1 MKSFAT
7 VLASVSCAAL
17 MVTGLAP
24 DARADAWNKETIITI
39 DQPIQ
44 VPKKVLEPGKYV
56 FKLADSQS
64 DRHIVQIFSEDEK
77 HLITTILAIPNYR
90 LRVRGKSEFGF
101 WETPAGQPRALRA
114 WFYPGDNFGH
124 EFAYPPSMST
134 EINTYAK
141 QTPPVTYSNT
151 DEDLATAKVEENK
164 TETDTYA
171 VEETTKTTEP
181 EVVAQ
186 VREPEPAPAPAPVA
200 EAPAP
205 QQSAA
210 VVVVEQADR
219 PEPALPQTASNYPL
233 IALIG
238 FLSLGV
244 FTAMAA
250 RSRA

>member
-1 MKSFAT
+1 M
-7 VLASVSCAAL
+7 
-17 MVTGLAP
+17 
-24 DARADAWNKETIITI
+24 
-39 DQPIQ
+39 Q

-90 LRVRGKSEFGF
+90 LKVRGKSEFGF

-124 EFAYPPSMST
+124 EFAYPPSTST
-134 EINTYAK
+134 EITTYAK
-141 QTPPVTYSNT
+141 QTPPVTYSEST
-151 DEDLATAKVEENK
+151 EDLSTAKVVEQPK
-164 TETDTYA
+164 TETETYA
-171 VEETTKTTEP
+171 VEEKKETTE
-181 EVVAQ
+181 VAQ
-186 VREPEPAPAPAPVA
+186 VREPAPVA

-205 QQSAA
+205 
-210 VVVVEQADR
+210 VVTEQADR
-219 PEPALPQTASNYPL
+219 PAPALPQTASDYPL

>member
-1 MKSFAT
+1 MKNIAT
-7 VLASVSCAAL
+7 VFASVSCAAL
-17 MVTGLAP
+17 IVAGLAP
-24 DARADAWNKETIITI
+24 EVRADAWNKKTIITI
-39 DQPIQ
+39 DAPMQ
-44 VPKKVLEPGKYV
+44 VPTKVLEPGKYV

-90 LRVRGKSEFGF
+90 LKVRGKSEFGF

-124 EFAYPPSMST
+124 EFAYSPTMST
-134 EINTYAK
+134 EITTYAK
-141 QTPPVTYSNT
+141 QSPPVTYSKSE
-151 DEDLATAKVEENK
+151 EDLATAKVEENK

-171 VEETTKTTEP
+171 VTEKTKESTE
-181 EVVAQ
+181 VIAQ
-186 VREPEPAPAPAPVA
+186 VREPAPAPAPVA

-205 QQSAA
+205 QP
-210 VVVVEQADR
+210 VVREQADR
-219 PEPALPQTASNYPL
+219 PEPAQTLPQTASNNPL

>member
-1 MKSFAT
+1 MKSIAT
-7 VLASVSCAAL
+7 VFASVSCAAL
-17 MVTGLAP
+17 IVAGLAP
-24 DARADAWNKETIITI
+24 EARADAWNKKTIITI
-39 DQPIQ
+39 DQRMQ

-90 LRVRGKSEFGF
+90 LKVRGKSEFGF

-134 EINTYAK
+134 EITTYAK
-141 QTPPVTYSNT
+141 QTPPTTYSESE
-151 DEDLATAKVEENK
+151 EDLSTAKVVEQAK
-164 TETDTYA
+164 TETETYA
-171 VEETTKTTEP
+171 VEEKTE
-181 EVVAQ
+181 VAQ
-186 VREPEPAPAPAPVA
+186 VREPEVVPAPAPEPAPVTVA

-205 QQSAA
+205 QPA
-210 VVVVEQADR
+210 VIVQADR

-244 FTAMAA
+244 FTAMSA

>member
-1 MKSFAT
+1 MKNIAT
-7 VLASVSCAAL
+7 VFASVSCAAL
-17 MVTGLAP
+17 IVAGLAP
-24 DARADAWNKETIITI
+24 EARADAWNKKTVITI
-39 DQPIQ
+39 DQPMQ

-64 DRHIVQIFSEDEK
+64 DRHIVQIFSADEK

-90 LRVRGKSEFGF
+90 LKVRGKSEFGF

-124 EFAYPPSMST
+124 EFAYPPSKSV
-134 EINTYAK
+134 EITTYAK
-141 QTPPVTYSNT
+141 QTPPTTYSDS
-151 DEDLATAKVEENK
+151 DEDLATAKVVEQPK
-164 TETDTYA
+164 TETETYA
-171 VEETTKTTEP
+171 VEEKT

-186 VREPEPAPAPAPVA
+186 NREPEPVPAPVA

-205 QQSAA
+205 QPA
-210 VVVVEQADR
+210 VIEQADR
-219 PEPALPQTASNYPL
+219 PEPAQAPATSLPHTASDYPL

-238 FLSLGV
+238 FLSLGA

>member
-1 MKSFAT
+1 M
-7 VLASVSCAAL
+7 
-17 MVTGLAP
+17 
-24 DARADAWNKETIITI
+24 
-39 DQPIQ
+39 Q
-44 VPKKVLEPGKYV
+44 VPKTVLQPGKYV

-64 DRHIVQIFSEDEK
+64 DRHIVQIFDADEK
-77 HLITTILAIPNYR
+77 NIITTILAIPNYR
-90 LRVRGKSEFGF
+90 LKVRGKTEFGF

-134 EINTYAK
+134 EITTYAK
-141 QTPPVTYSNT
+141 QTPPTTYSET
-151 DEDLATAKVEENK
+151 TEDLATAKVVEQPR
-164 TETDTYA
+164 TETETYA
-171 VEETTKTTEP
+171 VEEKKTEKTE
-181 EVVAQ
+181 VAQ
-186 VREPEPAPAPAPVA
+186 VREPEPAPAPVA

-205 QQSAA
+205 QPA
-210 VVVVEQADR
+210 VQADR
-219 PEPALPQTASNYPL
+219 PEPALPQTASNTPL

>member
-1 MKSFAT
+1 MKSIAT
-7 VLASVSCAAL
+7 VFASVSCATLIVA
-17 MVTGLAP
+17 GLAP
-24 DARADAWNKETIITI
+24 EARADAWNKKTIITI
-39 DQPIQ
+39 TEPMQ

-64 DRHIVQIFSEDEK
+64 DRHIVQIFSADEK

-90 LRVRGKSEFGF
+90 LKVKGKSEFGF

-134 EINTYAK
+134 EITTYAK
-141 QTPPVTYSNT
+141 QTPPTTYSNT

-164 TETDTYA
+164 TETETYA
-171 VEETTKTTEP
+171 VAEPTKTPEP

-186 VREPEPAPAPAPVA
+186 VREPEPAPAPVA

-205 QQSAA
+205 APA
-210 VVVVEQADR
+210 VVVEQADR
-219 PEPALPQTASNYPL
+219 PEPALPHTASNYPL
-233 IALIG
+233 IGLIG
-238 FLSLGV
+238 LLSLGA

>member
-1 MKSFAT
+1 MKNIATVFAT
-7 VLASVSCAAL
+7 VSCAAL
-17 MVTGLAP
+17 IVAGLAP
-24 DARADAWNKETIITI
+24 EARADAWNKKTIVTI
-39 DQPIQ
+39 DQPMQ

-90 LRVRGKSEFGF
+90 LKVRGKSEFGF

-134 EINTYAK
+134 EISTYAK
-141 QTPPVTYSNT
+141 QTPPITYSEST
-151 DEDLATAKVEENK
+151 ETLSTAKVVEQPAAEPETYAVAEK
-164 TETDTYA
+164 TETT
-171 VEETTKTTEP
+171 
-181 EVVAQ
+181 VAQ
-186 VREPEPAPAPAPVA
+186 VREPEVAPAPVTVA

-205 QQSAA
+205 QPA
-210 VVVVEQADR
+210 VIAQADR
-219 PEPALPQTASNYPL
+219 PEPEQSSLPQTASNYPL
-233 IALIG
+233 ITLIG
-238 FLSLGV
+238 LLSLGV
-244 FTAMAA
+244 FTAMSA